1 VIDQVKAIDGVTMI
15 TDSDY
20 AESGCHFCLSVS
32 SSSMIEIAKCYRKS
46 RYILEM
52 LTCIDLRSSGEGLRL
67 VYQFLDPEFKERHRL
82 YYDLAENELAPSIT
96 RYFESGNWYE
106 AEVFDMFGVQFK
118 GHPDLRRLLTG
129 STTEG
134 FPLLKDFSVTE
145 GDEVGEDD

>member
-1 VIDQVKAIDGVTMI
+1 MIDQIKAIDGVTMT

-20 AESGCHFCLSVS
+20 AESGCHCCLSAV
-32 SSSMIEIAKCYRKS
+32 SSSMIEIAKCYRKN

-67 VYQFLDPEFKERHRL
+67 VYQFLDPEFKERHRVS
-82 YYDLAENELAPSIT
+82 YQLAERELAPSIS

-106 AEVFDMFGVQFK
+106 AEVFDMFGVRFE

-129 STTEG
+129 QTAG
-134 FPLLKDFSVTE
+134 GYPLLKDFSVAEDT
-145 GDEVGEDD
+145 VGEND